1 MPVLNEPRRRSVGF
15 LEREGDTWA
24 CFLVTFQA
32 DDGQWRGYF
41 SFRPEDGE
49 AEEDEIRTADIFRE
63 ESEGEIDRKARDLG
77 RPLLS
82 GLLASALHTRDQREG
97 STPKLRRWFRRLLAE
112 NSRELAGEWGPGGA
126 NGGGTDLESL
136 EEVELSELRSLY
148 SSYRLDQVAHLIALV
163 RPRHFQETVETI
175 LDGKSFDFGAKDQ
188 LQFAMMVVERLE
200 ELLPLP
206 PFEVW
211 AEDYLGH
218 RDEYALYAHTLHRE
232 GRLP

>member
-1 MPVLNEPRRRSVGF
+1 MPVINEPRRRSVGF
-15 LEREGDTWA
+15 IERDGDTWA

-32 DDGQWRGYF
+32 DDEQWRGYF

-63 ESEGEIDRKARDLG
+63 GSEGEIDRKARDLG

-97 STPKLRRWFRRLLAE
+97 STPKLRRWFRKLLAE
-112 NSRELAGEWGPGGA
+112 NSRELAGAWGPGGS
-126 NGGGTDLESL
+126 NGGGPDLDSL
-136 EEVELSELRSLY
+136 EEAELAELRSLY

-163 RPRHFQETVETI
+163 RPRHFEETVETI
-175 LDGKSFDFGAKDQ
+175 LDGRSFDFGAKDQ